1 MKQCVRYALFVKKK
15 HRKMAKLGDFTQT
28 HLGDKVFIHS
38 EGFRK
43 PNQVPVFG
51 AAMGLAGACS
61 GAGVIEEKKCLFYML
76 NRYP

>member
-1 MKQCVRYALFVKKK
+1 MKQCVRYAISVKK

-51 AAMGLAGACS
+51 AAMGLAGAC
-61 GAGVIEEKKCLFYML
+61 
-76 NRYP
+76 